1 VRLQSSSRACEWR
14 RTRSGL
20 SEAIPTFWTRFLG
33 CESTTDDRFF
43 ADVAESD
50 EEEEEDGDAEA
61 NTRQGRRDA
70 ANAKQERAAE
80 RQRQREKLK
89 TDIAQAVGG
98 PLMD

>member
-1 VRLQSSSRACEWR
+1 M
-14 RTRSGL
+14 SGEL
-20 SEAIPTFWTRFLG
+20 VYLKNELP
-33 CESTTDDRFF
+33 TDDRFF

-50 EEEEEDGDAEA
+50 DEEEDGEPEG

-89 TDIAQAVGG
+89 TYIAQAVGG